1 MDCTELEEKALLH
14 IHMDMGY
21 MDGIEMVYI
30 WHIIYYEHWTYT
42 AYTIPIHYMH
52 RYRDKFQQ
60 RWAPF
65 AIQRRF
71 RVSDYDMHCF
81 RAKAKIIYVHHL
93 YLLSAHHLYTT
104 RWKWKNH
111 NITKIRKKDKAKN
124 QARQHKLTFSKRL
137 PDDRICTS
145 TNHESHCNWK
155 RLMCRFFLPFSCH
168 FPAAKHISFQWK
180 FVF

>member
-30 WHIIYYEHWTYT
+30 WHIIYEHWTYT

-65 AIQRRF
+65 TIQRRF

-93 YLLSAHHLYTT
+93 YLFSAHYLYTT

-111 NITKIRKKDKAKN
+111 NITKLRKK
-124 QARQHKLTFSKRL
+124 RQRKQSKKQSKK
-137 PDDRICTS
+137 PSTS
-145 TNHESHCNWK
+145 TQAHFFQALTRWSDLHKHDSWIPLQLEEVNVPIFPSI
-155 RLMCRFFLPFSCH
+155 FLPLS
-168 FPAAKHISFQWK
+168 SRQT
-180 FVF
+180 